1 MGKYLRKKFKCK
13 NCDFLNDTYEEKE
26 SDVRIATQI
35 VTDAF
40 RKNCDISI
48 VVSADSDMIPAME
61 ERHPVF
67 VYFPPFQR
75 SSAIA
80 SMFTGVIRMERYES
94 RFRNSLLPDTVTLKN
109 GYELTIPEKWKAYQS
124 L

>member
-1 MGKYLRKKFKCK
+1 MPIFVAQNPPRVENTEARPPLKRWAY
-13 NCDFLNDTYEEKE
+13 FL
-26 SDVRIATQI
+26 
-35 VTDAF
+35 
-40 RKNCDISI
+40 I

-61 ERHPVF
+61 LAIEERHPVF
-67 VYFPPFQR
+67 AYFPPFQR

-80 SMFTGVIRMERYES
+80 SMFTSVIRMERYES
-94 RFRNSLLPDTVTLKN
+94 RFRNSLLPDTVRLRD